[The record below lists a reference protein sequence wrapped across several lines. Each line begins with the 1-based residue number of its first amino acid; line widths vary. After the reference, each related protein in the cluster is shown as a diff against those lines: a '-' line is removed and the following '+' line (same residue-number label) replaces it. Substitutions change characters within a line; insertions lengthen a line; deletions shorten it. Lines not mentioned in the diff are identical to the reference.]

1 MQAIATI
8 EEKALIE
15 EKAAKLLVGTHC
27 PNCGSVNCGRL
38 KRSSIEKLLSN
49 ATLGFY
55 GNRKYRCFNCLDTF
69 FK

>member
-1 MQAIATI
+1 MQATI
-8 EEKALIE
+8 TNQEKELLE
-15 EKAAKLLVGTHC
+15 VKAARLLVGTHC
-27 PNCGSVNCGRL
+27 PNCGSVNSGRL

-55 GNRKYRCFNCLDTF
+55 GNRKYRCFNCLETF